1 MIKQKQIQERISV
14 PHKHANK
21 IIIRLPNY
29 IGDSIMSTPAIQLL
43 LREYPKAKL
52 TILCRK
58 HTEGILINHPSV
70 NKIIIDYSKSSS
82 NRLTYTLSLI
92 RKIRKEKYDLGIL
105 FQNNF
110 INALIFKLSRIN
122 TIIGYRNE
130 SRRILLDYHIK
141 LDRSQHYVNRYAQL
155 INNFLANKYTRL
167 PQIQIWNKSGNHL
180 INFQNKRPII
190 ALNLGNDTQ
199 QSRAYPSNHSLDLIK
214 KLIHTE
220 EFNLILIGDKN
231 DALRAK
237 HYNVLDND
245 QNRNLY
251 NFTNKTSVSEYINL
265 IKQSDLLITID
276 SSAMHIAAAV
286 GTPFITILGK
296 STSPFCT
303 VKPKVNFGIYLKEER
318 NLIDEKQFI
327 SQIAPEMILEQI
339 QLALNTNFNLI
350 FEAQNS
356 SLS

>member
-58 HTEGILINHPSV
+58 QTEDILINHPSV

-130 SRRILLDYHIK
+130 SRRMLLDYHIK
-141 LDRSQHYVNRYAQL
+141 LDRSQHYINRYAQL

-167 PQIQIWNKSGNHL
+167 PQLQIWNKSGL
-180 INFQNKRPII
+180 QQALPVARPIRFVAVSAQI
-190 ALNLGNDTQ
+190 GKKTCTG
-199 QSRAYPSNHSLDLIK
+199 YPPTSQAGQMIRLL
-214 KLIHTE
+214 L
-220 EFNLILIGDKN
+220 
-231 DALRAK
+231 A
-237 HYNVLDND
+237 VD
-245 QNRNLY
+245 Q
-251 NFTNKTSVSEYINL
+251 
-265 IKQSDLLITID
+265 
-276 SSAMHIAAAV
+276 
-286 GTPFITILGK
+286 
-296 STSPFCT
+296 
-303 VKPKVNFGIYLKEER
+303 PKV
-318 NLIDEKQFI
+318 
-327 SQIAPEMILEQI
+327 
-339 QLALNTNFNLI
+339 QLF
-350 FEAQNS
+350 
-356 SLS
+356 